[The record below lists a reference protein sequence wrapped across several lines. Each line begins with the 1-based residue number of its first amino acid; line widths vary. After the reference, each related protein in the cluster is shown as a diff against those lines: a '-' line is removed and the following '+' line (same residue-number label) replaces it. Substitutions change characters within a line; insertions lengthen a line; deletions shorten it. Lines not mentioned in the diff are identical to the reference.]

1 MSNIFDAYDSE
12 FNDLHRDLSKTINEL
27 RNNTDSNQNIQT
39 RQIDGLF
46 SQVNDLLKQ
55 MEVEL
60 RSLDSATRKALS
72 KKVASYKNTLSS
84 LKSDYNSVREQ
95 SDKSTLMGGKSG
107 EQRQRLLDT
116 NEK

>member
-1 MSNIFDAYDSE
+1 MSNIFDAYDTE
-12 FNDLHRDLSKTINEL
+12 FNDLNRDISKSIGIL
-27 RNNTDSNQNIQT
+27 RTSDTNQDIQS
-39 RQIDGLF
+39 RQIDGLI
-46 SQVNDLLKQ
+46 SQASDLLKQ

-60 RSLDSATRKALS
+60 RSLDSATRKALT
-72 KKVASYKNTLSS
+72 KKVSSYKTVLNS
-84 LKSDYNSVREQ
+84 LKSDYNSIREQ